1 MVAQRPIGGD
11 HRDADVLE
19 RVGEGGAVAL
29 PGEPGGDPIPVGVD
43 RGDDDVENNDAT
55 WGWAWRLGDAV
66 GAEIGCVGFGNLG
79 FTTPGSG
86 GVPIAADS
94 FHLLREGR
102 PRSFVPAPDVVV
114 VNLGTN
120 DHTRSRA
127 GAGAAARRFLRTLA
141 AACPSS
147 RILVLAPF
155 GGQLPEL
162 AEAACGVPRVRYV
175 PTDGWWDPADAG
187 DGVHPYGYANAR
199 DIVPRLAPLVAAA
212 LGAR

>member
-1 MVAQRPIGGD
+1 MASFARTSESGD
-11 HRDADVLE
+11 RAECADVPETAAVWPYVTSSRENSLGSTCEHYDRCFVMRARKQALE
-19 RVGEGGAVAL
+19 A
-29 PGEPGGDPIPVGVD
+29 
-43 RGDDDVENNDAT
+43 
-55 WGWAWRLGDAV
+55 
-66 GAEIGCVGFGNLG
+66 
-79 FTTPGSG
+79 
-86 GVPIAADS
+86 
-94 FHLLREGR
+94 
-102 PRSFVPAPDVVV
+102 DVVV